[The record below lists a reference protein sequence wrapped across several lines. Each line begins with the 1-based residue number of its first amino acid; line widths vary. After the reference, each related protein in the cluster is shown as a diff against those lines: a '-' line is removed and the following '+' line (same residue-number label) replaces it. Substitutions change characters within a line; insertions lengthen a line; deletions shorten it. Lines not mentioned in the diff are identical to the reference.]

1 MVTKLRKVPM
11 SKFWSRFEFIEF
23 SLTINASLLVIN
35 YVFTINNVLSIIV
48 ERPINIIR
56 FTYTDGISYSQYSL
70 SKRTNSS
77 LILIGTIMTNFS
89 KECAPSVSLNF
100 NHSQQR
106 LYQSLLQWIR
116 IQNFKIA
123 VARERKQL
131 LLLSDES
138 LRDIGFSRSE
148 ANTEAF
154 SHDLPKVRLDEIKN
168 KKC

>member
-1 MVTKLRKVPM
+1 M
-11 SKFWSRFEFIEF
+11 
-23 SLTINASLLVIN
+23 IN
-35 YVFTINNVLSIIV
+35 YVFTINDALSIIV

-70 SKRTNSS
+70 SKRANSS

-89 KECAPSVSLNF
+89 KQCAPSVNLNF

-106 LYQSLLQWIR
+106 LYRSLLQWIR
-116 IQNFKIA
+116 IQNLKMV

-131 LLLSDES
+131 LLLSDAS

-154 SHDLPKVRLDEIKN
+154 RHDLPKMRLDEIKS
-168 KKC
+168 KEC

>member
-1 MVTKLRKVPM
+1 
-11 SKFWSRFEFIEF
+11 
-23 SLTINASLLVIN
+23 
-35 YVFTINNVLSIIV
+35 
-48 ERPINIIR
+48 
-56 FTYTDGISYSQYSL
+56 
-70 SKRTNSS
+70 
-77 LILIGTIMTNFS
+77 MTNFS